1 MGIKLKTLRHSGK
14 DRRDDATERAEE
26 KAERRESATEIARQM
41 NVKTGRL
48 NALIAILL
56 TVCIVI
62 ASIVLGVMQVVDDE
76 MDFYQTW
83 RFSNYYNNILQEVVY
98 YADLLKHQEEG
109 DNENDANIASWKSNL
124 AAYGRFYY
132 RITDLTTGDILTQSA
147 QFDKQQQSAIV
158 ISTIEDAEIE
168 TLYRTSETQSV
179 LTNVR
184 LYEDSVERLQDYSLK
199 IETGIVAY
207 DDYMVGDELHDR
219 FEYYYFFSQLTPYLT
234 WMVIGGFI
242 SGILALWLFGIMI
255 RRLLRAPNRYKLADL
270 LPSDIA
276 LILLGCVVALAIAVF
291 FDVLKPEL
299 LWRGNDIERAGMVAL
314 IFILLICA
322 SMVSALS
329 ASLLCSLFE
338 GTMVRKSLIYRFF
351 MGIGNWVGG
360 LTSALFGHGPI
371 RRKLVGFVLLTGV
384 VVACNVFLGMAWSSV
399 LMVFIPVD
407 LLIIWWVFRFVFSL
421 SDIVERVYY
430 APQREYDMTLDTDK
444 MMPALV
450 PFAERLNSMQ
460 ESINEAVAEA
470 VKGERLKTELLT
482 NVSHDLKT
490 PLTAVINYVK
500 LLMQHETEDDTVK
513 EYVGVLDEKTQRL
526 KVLVDDILE
535 MSKLSSGNIHMAIE
549 TVDLEQ
555 VLTQALAEFEES
567 FDARALKLM
576 RSENDMPVYIEADS
590 DKLWRVLENLLGN
603 IAKYA
608 LNGSRVYV
616 VTLIQKNFI
625 QLEIKN
631 ISAEPLSQEGAY
643 FTERFARGDQARRSE
658 GSGLGLAIA
667 KELFERMGGHFDVH
681 VDGDLFKVTLVFERS
696 REVNALVNSQQL
708 TSSDRTIK

>member
-1 MGIKLKTLRHSGK
+1 MGIKLKTLRHSDK
-14 DRRDDATERAEE
+14 DRRGGTAENANWSVDQ
-26 KAERRESATEIARQM
+26 AETAAEIARQM
-41 NVKTGRL
+41 NVKTGKL
-48 NALIAILL
+48 NTLIAILL
-56 TVCIVI
+56 TACIAF
-62 ASIVLGVMQVVDDE
+62 ASVVLGVIQVVDDE

-83 RFSNYYNNILQEVVY
+83 RFSNYYNNILQEVIY

-132 RITDLTTGDILTQSA
+132 RITDLTTGEILTQSA
-147 QFDKQQQSAIV
+147 QFDKQQQYAIV

-184 LYEDSVERLQDYSLK
+184 LYENSVERLQNYSLK
-199 IETGIVAY
+199 IEAGIVAY

-242 SGILALWLFGIMI
+242 TGILALWLFGIMI
-255 RRLLRAPNRYKLADL
+255 RRLLRAPNRYKIADL

-276 LILLGCVVALAIAVF
+276 LILLGCIVVLAGAIF
-291 FDVLKPEL
+291 FDALEPDL
-299 LWRGNDIERAGMVAL
+299 FWRGNDIERAGMVAL
-314 IFILLICA
+314 LFVLLICA
-322 SMVSALS
+322 SVISALA

-338 GTMVRKSLIYRFF
+338 GTMIRKSLIYRFF
-351 MGIGNWVGG
+351 KGIGNWVGG
-360 LTSALFGHGPI
+360 LSRALFSHGPI

-384 VVACNVFLGMAWSSV
+384 VVACNVLLSMAWSPV

-421 SDIVERVYY
+421 SDIVESVYY
-430 APQREYDMTLDTDK
+430 APQREYDMALDIDK

-460 ESINEAVAEA
+460 ESVNEAVAEA
-470 VKGERLKTELLT
+470 IKGERLKTELLT

-513 EYVGVLDEKTQRL
+513 EYVDVLDEKTQRL

-535 MSKLSSGNIHMAIE
+535 MSKLSSGNVHLSIE

-567 FDARALKLM
+567 FHSRALRLL

-616 VTLIQKNFI
+616 VTLIQKNFV

-631 ISAEPLSQEGAY
+631 ISAEPLSQDGAY

-667 KELFERMGGHFDVH
+667 KELFERMGGHFEVH

-696 REVNALVNSQQL
+696 YDMK
-708 TSSDRTIK
+708 SSAQDQAMLKSNE